1 MDNNRTNKG
10 RTAIRPILNRS
21 GDNRN
26 LRDNSNR
33 MAQHQIVDEDYLTDL
48 YREGLLN
55 DIEEEKKREG
65 FKYERRYD
73 E

>member
-1 MDNNRTNKG
+1 
-10 RTAIRPILNRS
+10 
-21 GDNRN
+21 
-26 LRDNSNR
+26 
-33 MAQHQIVDEDYLTDL
+33 MAKHQIVYEDYLTDL